1 MLYYIIIFINMK
13 ALNLAKAIFFSLF
26 LTSCDGG
33 LVINNDDYS
42 FKVGKDFSNI
52 SFKDFNFNVPNIEDD
67 YSSQTEETL
76 NYDFIYDVSSY
87 DKGSI
92 ISIKSG
98 GTYLLTGENLNV
110 SFDVDCNY
118 DVTLILTNLN
128 IISTNVAPINV
139 TNCKN
144 LTLYLP
150 SKTKNY
156 LSDSKNNVQNS
167 TIFANSNIN
176 IQGDGYL
183 FLNSFSKSKDSTSR
197 SIYSKGDIK
206 ILNSHIVFNLASG
219 RVIEGNNIKINS
231 AQIKAEFAFLGGIV
245 ANGDC
250 NIKDTLYIYNGGG
263 DSIKGNNLYF
273 ENVDG
278 YIKTNGKYVK
288 VDKTIDELDKDGIY
302 FIKNEADYNR
312 INLSLFN
319 GIEAVYSLKD
329 SAIGF
334 NANNNL
340 TISNSKLLMD
350 TDDNAFNAMGKINLV
365 NNEIDIKT
373 SNIAINSLD
382 GVNIKTDF
390 KNTPMIKI
398 YSSYDGINS
407 NNIKIDGG
415 LNYIVSSNV
424 GLNTY
429 KAESNLIEVVNQD
442 KLFISSSF
450 KGFSLES
457 DLKINNSLLT
467 LFSSKD
473 DVTTYGED
481 NYLFELVNSTLVS
494 IDPYPYFNRSNNEPL
509 YMIALNQKFEKNS
522 ALNFYN
528 DDFMLSIILP
538 SNYENVYLSIASNE
552 LHEDSYRVSK
562 DGFIN
567 YAFDN
572 NVSLNIGKPKNDNL
586 IKNINLNSYQLSY

>member
-1 MLYYIIIFINMK
+1 MK

-26 LTSCDGG
+26 LASCDGG

-92 ISIKSG
+92 INIKSG

-110 SFDVDCNY
+110 FFDVDCNY
-118 DVTLILTNLN
+118 DVTLILNNLN

-250 NIKDTLYIYNGGG
+250 RIKDTLYIYNGGG

-319 GIEAVYSLKD
+319 GIETVYSLKD

-382 GVNIKTDF
+382 GVNIKTDL

-429 KAESNLIEVVNQD
+429 KAESNLIEVLNQD

-494 IDPYPYFNRSNNEPL
+494 IDPNPYFNRSNNEPL

>member
-1 MLYYIIIFINMK
+1 MK

-42 FKVGKDFSNI
+42 FKVGKGFSNI

-67 YSSQTEETL
+67 YSLQTEETL

-118 DVTLILTNLN
+118 DVTLILNNLN

-219 RVIEGNNIKINS
+219 RVIEGNNIEINS

-250 NIKDTLYIYNGGG
+250 SIKDTLYIYNGGG

-278 YIKTNGKYVK
+278 YIKTNGKYLK

-319 GIEAVYSLKD
+319 GIETLYSLKD

-334 NANNNL
+334 NAKNNL

-350 TDDNAFNAMGKINLV
+350 TDDNAFNAMEKINLV

-382 GVNIKTDF
+382 GVNIKTDL

-429 KAESNLIEVVNQD
+429 KAESNLIEVLNQD

-473 DVTTYGED
+473 AVTTYGED

-494 IDPYPYFNRSNNEPL
+494 IDPNPYFNRSNNEPL

-572 NVSLNIGKPKNDNL
+572 NVSLNLGKPKNDNL

>member
-1 MLYYIIIFINMK
+1 MS

-42 FKVGKDFSNI
+42 FKVGKGFSNI

-67 YSSQTEETL
+67 YSLQTEETL

-87 DKGSI
+87 DKGST

-98 GTYLLTGENLNV
+98 GTYLLTGENLNI

-118 DVTLILTNLN
+118 DVTLILNNLN

-206 ILNSHIVFNLASG
+206 ILNSHIVFNLTSG
-219 RVIEGNNIKINS
+219 RVIEGNNIEINR

-250 NIKDTLYIYNGGG
+250 SIKDTLYIYNGGG

-273 ENVDG
+273 ENVDC

-319 GIEAVYSLKD
+319 GIETLYSLKD

-350 TDDNAFNAMGKINLV
+350 TDDNAFNAMKKINLV

-382 GVNIKTDF
+382 GVNIKTDL

-429 KAESNLIEVVNQD
+429 KAESNLIEVLNQD

-494 IDPYPYFNRSNNEPL
+494 IDPNPYFNRSNNESL

-528 DDFMLSIILP
+528 EDFMLSIILP

>member
-1 MLYYIIIFINMK
+1 MK
-13 ALNLAKAIFFSLF
+13 ALNLVKAIFFSLF
-26 LTSCDGG
+26 LASCDSGI
-33 LVINNDDYS
+33 VNNDDYS

-67 YSSQTEETL
+67 YSLQTEETL

-98 GTYLLTGENLNV
+98 GTYLLTGENLNI

-118 DVTLILTNLN
+118 DVTLILNNLN

-183 FLNSFSKSKDSTSR
+183 FLNSFSKTKDSTSR

-219 RVIEGNNIKINS
+219 RVIEGNNIEINN

-250 NIKDTLYIYNGGG
+250 SIKDTLYIYNGGG

-312 INLSLFN
+312 INLSLFS
-319 GIEAVYSLKD
+319 GIETLYSLKD

-494 IDPYPYFNRSNNEPL
+494 IDPNPYFNRSNNEPL

-586 IKNINLNSYQLSY
+586 IKNINLNSSQLSY

>member
-1 MLYYIIIFINMK
+1 MK
-13 ALNLAKAIFFSLF
+13 ALNLVKAIFFSLF
-26 LTSCDGG
+26 LTSCDSGI
-33 LVINNDDYS
+33 VNNDDYS

-76 NYDFIYDVSSY
+76 SYDFIYDVSSY
-87 DKGSI
+87 DKGSL

-98 GTYLLTGENLNV
+98 GTYLLTGENLNI

-118 DVTLILTNLN
+118 DVTLILNNLN

-156 LSDSKNNVQNS
+156 LSDSKNNVQNAI
-167 TIFANSNIN
+167 IFSSSNIN

-183 FLNSFSKSKDSTSR
+183 FLNSFSKAKDSTSR

-206 ILNSHIVFNLASG
+206 ILNSHIVFNLVSG
-219 RVIEGNNIKINS
+219 RVIEGNNIEINN

-273 ENVDG
+273 ENVDC

-319 GIEAVYSLKD
+319 GIETLYSLKD

-340 TISNSKLLMD
+340 TINNSKLLMD

-382 GVNIKTDF
+382 GVNIKTDL

-415 LNYIVSSNV
+415 LNYIISSNV

-494 IDPYPYFNRSNNEPL
+494 IDPNPSFNKSNNEPL

-567 YAFDN
+567 FAFDN

-586 IKNINLNSYQLSY
+586 IKNINLNSSQLSY

>member
-1 MLYYIIIFINMK
+1 MK

-42 FKVGKDFSNI
+42 FKVGKNFSNI

-67 YSSQTEETL
+67 YSLQTEETL

-118 DVTLILTNLN
+118 DVTLILNNLN

-206 ILNSHIVFNLASG
+206 ILNSHIIFNLASG
-219 RVIEGNNIKINS
+219 RVIEGNNIEINN

-250 NIKDTLYIYNGGG
+250 SIKDTLYIYNGGG

-319 GIEAVYSLKD
+319 GIETLYSLKD

-350 TDDNAFNAMGKINLV
+350 TDDNAFNAMEKINLV

-429 KAESNLIEVVNQD
+429 KAESNLIEVLNQD

-467 LFSSKD
+467 LFSSRD

-494 IDPYPYFNRSNNEPL
+494 IDPNPYFNRSNNEPL

>member
-1 MLYYIIIFINMK
+1 MR
-13 ALNLAKAIFFSLF
+13 ALNLIKALFFSLF

-33 LVINNDDYS
+33 IAINNGDYS
-42 FKVGKDFSNI
+42 FKIGKNFSNI

-67 YSSQTEETL
+67 YSLQTEETC

-87 DKGSI
+87 EKGSTI
-92 ISIKSG
+92 NIKNG
-98 GTYLLTGENLNV
+98 GTYLLTGENLNI
-110 SFDVDCNY
+110 SFDVDSNY
-118 DVTLILTNLN
+118 DVTLILNNLN

-156 LSDSKNNVQNS
+156 LSDSKNNVQKA
-167 TIFANSNIN
+167 TIFSNSNIN
-176 IQGDGYL
+176 IQGNGYL
-183 FLNSFSKSKDSTSR
+183 FLNSFSKAKDGVGK
-197 SIYSKGDIK
+197 SIYSKDDIK
-206 ILNSHIVFNLASG
+206 ISDSHIIFNLASG
-219 RVIEGNNIKINS
+219 KVIEGNNIGINN
-231 AQIKAEFAFLGGIV
+231 AQLKVEFAFLGGIV

-250 NIKDTLYIYNGGG
+250 EIKNTLFIYNGGG
-263 DSIKGNNLYF
+263 DSIKGNNLLF
-273 ENVDG
+273 ENLDA
-278 YIKTNGKYVK
+278 YIKTNGMYVK
-288 VDKTIDELDKDGIY
+288 VDKTIDELDEDGIY

-312 INLSLFN
+312 INLSLFS
-319 GIEAVYSLKD
+319 GIETLYSLKD

-340 TISNSKLLMD
+340 TVNNSKLIMD
-350 TDDNAFNAMGKINLV
+350 TDDNAFNAIGKISLL

-382 GVNIKTDF
+382 GVNIKTDL

-429 KAESNLIEVVNQD
+429 KAESNLIEVLNQD

-494 IDPYPYFNRSNNEPL
+494 IDPNPYLNRSNNEPL

-528 DDFMLSIILP
+528 EDFMLSIILP

>member
-1 MLYYIIIFINMK
+1 MK

-67 YSSQTEETL
+67 YSLQTEETL

-118 DVTLILTNLN
+118 DVTLILNNLN

-219 RVIEGNNIKINS
+219 RVIEGNNIEINN

-250 NIKDTLYIYNGGG
+250 SIKDTLYIYNGGG

-319 GIEAVYSLKD
+319 GIETLYSLKD

-350 TDDNAFNAMGKINLV
+350 TDDNAFNAMEKINLV

-382 GVNIKTDF
+382 GVNIKTDL

-429 KAESNLIEVVNQD
+429 KAESNLIEILNQD

-467 LFSSKD
+467 LFSCKD

-494 IDPYPYFNRSNNEPL
+494 IDPNPYFNRSNNEPL

>member
-1 MLYYIIIFINMK
+1 MK

-52 SFKDFNFNVPNIEDD
+52 SFKDLNFNVPNIEDD
-67 YSSQTEETL
+67 YSLQTEETL

-98 GTYLLTGENLNV
+98 GTYLLTGENLNI

-118 DVTLILTNLN
+118 DVTLILNNLN

-139 TNCKN
+139 ANCKN

-183 FLNSFSKSKDSTSR
+183 FLNSFSKSKNSKSR

-219 RVIEGNNIKINS
+219 RVIEGNNIEINN

-250 NIKDTLYIYNGGG
+250 SIKDTLYIYNGGG

-319 GIEAVYSLKD
+319 GIETLYSLKD

-334 NANNNL
+334 NAKNNL

-350 TDDNAFNAMGKINLV
+350 TDDNTFNAMEKINLV

-382 GVNIKTDF
+382 GVNIKTDL

-429 KAESNLIEVVNQD
+429 KAESNLIEVLNQD

-494 IDPYPYFNRSNNEPL
+494 IDPNPYFNRSNNEPL

>member
-1 MLYYIIIFINMK
+1 MK

-26 LTSCDGG
+26 LASCDGG

-67 YSSQTEETL
+67 YSLQTEETL
-76 NYDFIYDVSSY
+76 YYDFIYDVSSY

-98 GTYLLTGENLNV
+98 GTYLLTGENLNI

-118 DVTLILTNLN
+118 DVTLILNNLN

-183 FLNSFSKSKDSTSR
+183 YLNSFSKSKDSTSR

-219 RVIEGNNIKINS
+219 RVIEGNNIEINS

-250 NIKDTLYIYNGGG
+250 SIKDTLYIYNGGG

-312 INLSLFN
+312 INLSLFS
-319 GIEAVYSLKD
+319 GIETLYSLKD

-365 NNEIDIKT
+365 NNEVDIKT

-382 GVNIKTDF
+382 GVNIKTDL

-429 KAESNLIEVVNQD
+429 KAESNLIEVLNQD

-481 NYLFELVNSTLVS
+481 NYVFELVNSTLVS
-494 IDPYPYFNRSNNEPL
+494 IDPNPYFNRSNNEPL

-538 SNYENVYLSIASNE
+538 SNYENVYLSIASND

-586 IKNINLNSYQLSY
+586 IKNINLNSFQLSY